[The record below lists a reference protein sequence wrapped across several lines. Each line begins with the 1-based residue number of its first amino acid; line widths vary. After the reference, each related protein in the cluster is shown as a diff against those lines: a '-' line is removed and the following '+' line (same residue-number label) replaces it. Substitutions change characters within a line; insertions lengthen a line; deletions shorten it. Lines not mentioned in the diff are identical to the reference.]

1 MTGISKE
8 GYLCIGQ
15 VLRPQ
20 GLKGLVKI
28 RPDTDDPGRFL
39 SLNYVFIPD
48 SDKQLQ
54 KITVQDVSVRDRF
67 VCLRIENDQDAE
79 SAEKRRGITLYIDRD
94 SAVPLGEH
102 ENFITDMIGCE
113 LRDNKGTKLG
123 VLEDILQPG
132 ANDVYV
138 VKTKEGRL
146 LVPALRH
153 VILSVDTR
161 LKVIVA
167 DSETLKEVSLLED

>member
-1 MTGISKE
+1 MTGTLKE

-39 SLNYVFIPD
+39 GLNYVFILD
-48 SDKQLQ
+48 SDKRFQ
-54 KITVQDVSVRDRF
+54 KITVREVSVRSRF

-79 SAEKRRGITLYIDRD
+79 SAERWRGIYLYIDREN
-94 SAVPLGEH
+94 AVPLGEH